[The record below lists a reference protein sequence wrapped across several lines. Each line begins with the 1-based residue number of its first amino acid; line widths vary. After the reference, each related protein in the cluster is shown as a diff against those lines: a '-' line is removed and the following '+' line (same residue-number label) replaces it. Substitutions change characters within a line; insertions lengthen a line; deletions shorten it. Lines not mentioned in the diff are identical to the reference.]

1 MEIWIDIS
9 VKDFVLNSVW
19 VIKSRENGDKN
30 VEECG
35 AKDSATTNMKEEG
48 REKKLKKNSIWA
60 HMENEDMA
68 DKSL

>member
-1 MEIWIDIS
+1 
-9 VKDFVLNSVW
+9 
-19 VIKSRENGDKN
+19 
-30 VEECG
+30 
-35 AKDSATTNMKEEG
+35 MKEEG